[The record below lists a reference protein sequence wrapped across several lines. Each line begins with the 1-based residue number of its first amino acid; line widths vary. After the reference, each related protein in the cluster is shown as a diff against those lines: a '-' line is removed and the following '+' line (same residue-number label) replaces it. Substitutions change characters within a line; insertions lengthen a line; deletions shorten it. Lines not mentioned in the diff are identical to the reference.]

1 MDDGP
6 TEQKVALITGGAKGI
21 GRGVALDLAA
31 RHWRIAICYR
41 TSAQQADE
49 VVRAATQSGSESV
62 AFPCDVSDAGAAAGL
77 VRQVHAKWGRI
88 DALINGA
95 GPYHRVPLL
104 EETLEG
110 WHAMFDNNLHPVFYL
125 TRAVMPIMK
134 AQKWGRI
141 VSFSMANAEQ
151 LIAQPQLTAHYLTKV
166 GLLALSR
173 SFAKVIAADGITMN
187 CVSPGF
193 IDSGSAPQ
201 GELERMV
208 KFIPAGYV
216 GTVDDAVSAVR
227 FLLSDEARYVNG
239 ANIQLSGA
247 WGV

>member
-1 MDDGP
+1 MP
-6 TEQKVALITGGAKGI
+6 EQRIALVTGGARGI
-21 GRGVALDLAA
+21 PRAVALDLAG
-31 RHWRIAICYR
+31 RGWSVAICYR
-41 TSAQQADE
+41 TSAREAGEVIDAVKEAGARGMAFQA
-49 VVRAATQSGSESV
+49 
-62 AFPCDVSDAGAAAGL
+62 DVSDAQAAAAL
-77 VRQVHAKWGRI
+77 VRTVHEKWGRI

-95 GPYHRVPLL
+95 GPYHRVSLL
-104 EETLEG
+104 AETAQG
-110 WHAMFDNNLHPVFYL
+110 WHSMFDNNLHPVFYL
-125 TRAVMPIMK
+125 TQAVIPIMK
-134 AQKWGRI
+134 QQKWGRI

-151 LIAQPQLTAHYLTKV
+151 LIAQPQLTAHYIAKV

-173 SFAKVIAADGITMN
+173 SFAKLIAPDGITMN

-193 IDSGSAPQ
+193 IESGSAPE
-201 GELERMV
+201 GELQRMV

>member
-1 MDDGP
+1 MTSP

-21 GRGVALDLAA
+21 GRGIALDLAA
-31 RHWRIAICYR
+31 RRWRIAICYR
-41 TSAQQADE
+41 TSAWEADE
-49 VVRAATQSGSESV
+49 VVRAATQAGSDGV
-62 AFPCDVSDAGAAAGL
+62 AFQCDVSDAGAAAGL
-77 VRQVHAKWGRI
+77 VRQVHEKWGRI

-125 TRAVMPIMK
+125 TRAVIPIMK

-208 KFIPAGYV
+208 KFIPAGYA
-216 GTVDDAVSAVR
+216 GTIDDAVSAVR
-227 FLLSDEARYVNG
+227 FLLTDDARYVNG
-239 ANIQLSGA
+239 ASIQLSGA